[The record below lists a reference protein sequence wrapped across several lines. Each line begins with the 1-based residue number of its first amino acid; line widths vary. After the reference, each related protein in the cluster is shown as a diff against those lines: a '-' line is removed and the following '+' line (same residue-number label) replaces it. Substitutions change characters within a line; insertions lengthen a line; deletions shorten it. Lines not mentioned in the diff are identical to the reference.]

1 MRFTDADAWRALI
14 LTLIGTAGGALLL
27 SPWIWSTSIERIAR
41 AGYAFW
47 NLAPVIGIAGAVVF
61 VAGVVG
67 ARRTLG
73 LIAAWGALIAGIGF
87 LLSRSGEIGF
97 GMETE
102 SAGLA
107 AVGIGMAMAIGVVSE
122 SVTSDDAGGW
132 RRFVLGV
139 GAVGV
144 VVLVVASLTILLGG
158 RIGLPGDRFN
168 SAFEFTLATEG
179 YAETSRILV
188 VGPSELLPGDSRMID
203 GGFYRVVSAPV
214 PDIGE
219 TWLADPLAF
228 DEALDETLA
237 MLISGDTKRVGGEL
251 ALFGIRWIVV
261 MGDSHGS
268 GAAPES
274 VAWREVFAGQLDLLP
289 LTAAVDNT
297 VFITDIHPVSRA
309 LTTSGNSWPRVGWT
323 YEGRGERD
331 RRVFVAENPD
341 ERWGPAPRITTES
354 MNEVSAEKGVV
365 TYAANTSLR
374 NQVFG
379 VLAAI
384 VLLSAF
390 TTWGRRRR

>member
-1 MRFTDADAWRALI
+1 M
-14 LTLIGTAGGALLL
+14 
-27 SPWIWSTSIERIAR
+27 
-41 AGYAFW
+41 
-47 NLAPVIGIAGAVVF
+47 
-61 VAGVVG
+61 
-67 ARRTLG
+67 G
-73 LIAAWGALIAGIGF
+73 LVAAWGALIAGIGF
-87 LLSRSGEIGF
+87 LLARSGEIGF

-107 AVGIGMAMAIGVVSE
+107 ALGIGMAMAIGVVSE
-122 SVTSDDAGGW
+122 SVSSDDGGGW

-179 YAETSRILV
+179 FAETSRILV
-188 VGPSELLPGDSRMID
+188 VGPPELLPGDSRMID
-203 GGFYRVVSAPV
+203 GGSYRVVSAPV

-219 TWLADPLAF
+219 IWLADPLEF
-228 DEALDETLA
+228 DEALEETLT
-237 MLISGDTKRVGGEL
+237 MLISGETKRVGGEL

-261 MGDSHGS
+261 MGDSRGF

-274 VAWREVFAGQLDLLP
+274 VAWRDVLAGQLDLLP

-323 YEGRGERD
+323 YEGRSERD

-341 ERWGPAPRITTES
+341 DGWGPAPRITTES

-365 TYAANTSLR
+365 TYSANTSLR
-374 NQVFG
+374 NQTFG

-384 VLLSAF
+384 VLLTIF
-390 TTWGRRRR
+390 MTWGRRRP